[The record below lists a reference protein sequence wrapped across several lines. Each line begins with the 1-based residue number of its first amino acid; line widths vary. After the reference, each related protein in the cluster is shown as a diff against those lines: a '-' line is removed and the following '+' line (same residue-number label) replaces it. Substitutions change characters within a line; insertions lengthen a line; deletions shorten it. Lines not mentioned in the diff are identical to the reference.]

1 MPAPTR
7 LSHTEDTPPIV
18 FTHLHTHTEYS
29 MLDGLSRL
37 EPLVQRCKDLGM
49 DSLAITDHG
58 GLYGAIDFYQIAS
71 SAGIKPIIGCEL
83 YVALHSRF
91 DRTPADKDRYHLTVL
106 AKNNTGYRNLVKLVT
121 KANLEGYYYKPRVDR
136 DLLERYSDGLIVL
149 SGCPS
154 GEVSKRIAD
163 GRIDEAKKAVGWYR
177 ERFSDY
183 YLEVMNHEGVQ
194 ELPAINDGLIDLHRD
209 TGVPLVA
216 TNDSHYT
223 MPEEHKLH
231 DILLCIQTNAHVQDE
246 RRMKFDGDT
255 YYLRSPQEMADLFQ
269 HIPEAVANTAKIA
282 DSCDLSLD
290 FSQLHLPHFEV
301 PDGSTPDDYLRKI
314 CDDALRVK
322 IPNAGEREWERLNYE
337 LDVIRQT
344 RYATYFLVVWDIA
357 QFVRKN
363 HIELAVRGSAAASLV
378 LYCLGVTDVNPLT
391 YSLVFERF
399 LNIERKQMPDI
410 DMDFQDDRREEVLA
424 YLVKR
429 YGREHVA
436 QIITF
441 GTMGAKASLRDVG
454 RALAV
459 PYPEVDRVARLVP
472 NRPKITLEEALESSP
487 ELLEIYQADPSIAE
501 LFDTARSLEGVIRH
515 SSTHAAGVVMSGERL
530 DDIVPLQSSGRGD
543 DEKDALPTTQYA
555 MNPVDELG
563 LLKMDFLGLINL
575 TMLAKVRA
583 LIRETHG
590 IDVDHRSLPLDDEST
605 YALLSRGETGGVF
618 QLEGGGM
625 TRHIKELKPSN
636 FSEIASMIALYRPG
650 PMDHISAYIDA
661 KHGRAPV
668 EYLHPDLTDILEETY
683 GVIVFQEQVLWIT
696 RKFAGYS
703 LGEADIVRKAMGKK
717 DPAVMKEERKKFI
730 DGAFAQGYPRELA
743 ERIFSL
749 IEPFAGYAFN
759 KAHSV
764 CYALI
769 SYWTAYFK
777 ANYPAEYMACLLN
790 AYAENS
796 AKVAFMV
803 SECKRLKIPVLP
815 PDILLSQP
823 DYSIEIMQD
832 GKFAIRA
839 GLASVKNAGAGA
851 VEAFVESRPTEDDH
865 PETIEQLCRAADM
878 SQLNKKTLESII
890 KAGAFDRFG
899 DRGAVLHSLDRI
911 LSVAESEA
919 QLRRT
924 DQTSMFDIFG
934 ETVPT
939 MLTRIEL
946 PNLETPAAEKS
957 QWEEEL
963 LGFRI
968 SGNEEFNAMIA
979 ENDGRA
985 IISITDVTAE
995 LAGRRKT
1002 INGQVSSSEERST
1015 RAGKRFLIVKL
1026 ALLGGDVEVFV
1037 WDNVLSE
1044 TESLWQQGTLV
1055 TLTVTA
1061 RVRDDDRIT
1070 LSCQRA
1076 EAYVRP
1082 SEPTEDDSNPPVP
1095 TSEPAPAAAAPT
1107 PEPARRPPNPQP
1119 EPAPAA
1125 RPARDGNGASSPPQ
1139 AVPSVSN
1146 GPSPNRPPAPPA
1158 SDVDPTTSKQL
1169 VIRIREGSDPDH
1181 DRVLLDDV
1189 KTALLERRGEAP
1201 VTLEILVDRRV
1212 VTMEWRMM
1220 NVQISGTLEES
1231 LKNILGRSGEIS
1243 VRETADSTV

>member
-1 MPAPTR
+1 M
-7 LSHTEDTPPIV
+7 

-49 DSLAITDHG
+49 DSLAVTDHG
-58 GLYGAIDFYQIAS
+58 GLYGAIDFYQTATA
-71 SAGIKPIIGCEL
+71 AGIKPIIGCEL

-106 AKNNTGYRNLVKLVT
+106 AKNNVGYRNLVKLVT
-121 KANLEGYYYKPRVDR
+121 LANLEGYYYKPRVDR

-154 GEVSKRIAD
+154 GEVSKLISD
-163 GRIDEAKKAVGWYR
+163 GRMDDAKKTIAWYR
-177 ERFSDY
+177 ERFPDY
-183 YLEVMNHEGVQ
+183 YLETMNHEGVQ
-194 ELPAINDGLIDLHRD
+194 ELPAITNGLIDLHRD

-231 DILLCIQTNAHVQDE
+231 DILLCIQTNAHIKEE
-246 RRMKFDGDT
+246 RRMKFDGNT
-255 YYLRSPQEMADLFQ
+255 YYLRSPQEMADLFE
-269 HIPEAVANTAKIA
+269 HTPEAVANTMKVA
-282 DSCDLSLD
+282 DSCDISLD

-301 PDGSTPDDYLRKI
+301 PGGSTPDEYLRKI
-314 CDDALRVK
+314 CEDAIRVK
-322 IPNAGEREWERLNYE
+322 VPNAGEREWERLNYE

-344 RYATYFLVVWDIA
+344 KYATYFLVVWDIA

-363 HIELAVRGSAAASLV
+363 RIELAVRGSAAASLV

-441 GTMGAKASLRDVG
+441 GTMGAKASIRDVG

-459 PYPEVDRVARLVP
+459 PYPEVDRVARLIP
-472 NRPKITLEEALESSP
+472 NRPKITLDEAMKSSP
-487 ELLEIYQADPSIAE
+487 ELLEIYQADPSITE

-515 SSTHAAGVVMSGERL
+515 SSTHAAGVVMSGQRL
-530 DDIVPLQSSGRGD
+530 DEIVPLQSSGRGD
-543 DEKDALPTTQYA
+543 DGTDALPTTQYA
-555 MNPVDELG
+555 MNPVEELG

-583 LIRETHG
+583 LIKETR
-590 IDVDHRSLPLDDEST
+590 DVDIDHRSLPLDDENT
-605 YALLSRGETGGVF
+605 YDLLSRGETGGVF
-618 QLEGGGM
+618 QLESAGM

-636 FSEIASMIALYRPG
+636 FGEIASMIALYRPG
-650 PMDHISAYIDA
+650 PMDHIDDYINA

-668 EYLHPDLTDILEETY
+668 EYLHPDLVDILEETY

-717 DPAVMKEERKKFI
+717 DPAVMKEEREKFI
-730 DGAFAQGYPRELA
+730 DGALVQGYPQELT

-777 ANYPAEYMACLLN
+777 ANYPSEYMACLLN

-796 AKVAFMV
+796 AKVAGVV

-815 PDILLSQP
+815 PDVLLSQP
-823 DYSIEIMQD
+823 DYSIEVMPD
-832 GKFAIRA
+832 GKSTIRA
-839 GLASVKNAGAGA
+839 GLASVKNVGAAA
-851 VEAFVESRPTEDDH
+851 VEAFVESRSTDDDH
-865 PETIEQLCRAADM
+865 PETIEQLCRTADM
-878 SQLNKKTLESII
+878 SQLNKKTLESLI

-939 MLTRIEL
+939 MLTRIDL
-946 PNLETPAAEKS
+946 PNLETPSAEKS
-957 QWEEEL
+957 QWEDDL

-968 SGNEEFNAMIA
+968 SGNEDFDEMIA
-979 ENDGRA
+979 NNDGRA
-985 IISITDVTAE
+985 IISVTDITAE
-995 LAGRRKT
+995 MAGRSRF
-1002 INGQVSSSEERST
+1002 INGQVSSTEERFT
-1015 RAGKRFLIVKL
+1015 KAGKRFLIVKL
-1026 ALLGGDVEVFV
+1026 ALLGGDVDVFV
-1037 WDNVLSE
+1037 WDNVLFE
-1044 TESLWQQGTLV
+1044 TSSLWQQGTLV

-1082 SEPTEDDSNPPVP
+1082 SEPTEYDSNVPVP
-1095 TSEPAPAAAAPT
+1095 ASPPSAAAAPA
-1107 PEPARRPPNPQP
+1107 PDPARRPPDPQRD
-1119 EPAPAA
+1119 PATAA
-1125 RPARDGNGASSPPQ
+1125 APARDGNGASPSRQ
-1139 AVPSVSN
+1139 AAPDASN
-1146 GPSPNRPPAPPA
+1146 GASKNTSPVPPA
-1158 SDVDPTTSKQL
+1158 STADPTPAKEL
-1169 VIRIREGSDPDH
+1169 VIRIREGVDPNA
-1181 DRVLLDDV
+1181 DRALLDEV
-1189 KTALLERRGEAP
+1189 KTALLECPGNAP
-1201 VTLEILVDRRV
+1201 VTLEILVDRRL
-1212 VTMEWRMM
+1212 VTMEWPPVK
-1220 NVQISGTLEES
+1220 VQTSSELEEAM
-1231 LKNILGRSGEIS
+1231 KNILGRSGEVS